1 MWTLV
6 VPGEEPTHPVSSNPR
21 LWTTGREKPGGR
33 TRGLS
38 SQGESPRPLRTPL
51 PRYEKAFLESGAVSE
66 PNLCASINACQELRW
81 VCPAVPS
88 ATGRGRES
96 PGNRDADTD
105 PAAPWRPCLEASRR
119 GPPLRARP
127 RPCPRCR
134 VLPWPRRAEALAG
147 TRGASGLS
155 RGQGSSH
162 PCPAH
167 PCHTGLHALLPSSRS
182 AFFLLGTLSLLGS
195 PP

>member
-1 MWTLV
+1 MSLGRN
-6 VPGEEPTHPVSSNPR
+6 PPILFPRNPR
-21 LWTTGREKPGGR
+21 FRTTRREKPRGR

-38 SQGESPRPLRTPL
+38 SQGESPRPVRTPP
-51 PRYEKAFLESGAVSE
+51 PRFEKAFLESGAVSE

-81 VCPAVPS
+81 VCLAVPS

-96 PGNRDADTD
+96 PGNRDADTAH
-105 PAAPWRPCLEASRR
+105 AAPWRPCLEASRR

-167 PCHTGLHALLPSSRS
+167 PCHPGLHALLPSSRS
-182 AFFLLGTLSLLGS
+182 AFFLLGTLSVLGS